1 MVVWLYVGWHAE
13 HKHEHDD
20 GEEVENCILFLRF
33 LIFIEAWTPAL
44 ANFLV
49 EAAGAVA
56 SAGVCCSLPVIGDGD
71 LAVLDGGVT
80 AADKCSTKA
89 PTIAPL

>member
-20 GEEVENCILFLRF
+20 GEEVENCILFRF
-33 LIFIEAWTPAL
+33 LYFREAWKPAL
-44 ANFLV
+44 ANLIV

-56 SAGVCCSLPVIGDGD
+56 SAGVCCTLPDIVDGD
-71 LAVLDGGVT
+71 LAVSDGGRVT
-80 AADKCSTKA
+80 AVEKYNPT
-89 PTIAPL
+89 PTIAML

>member
-20 GEEVENCILFLRF
+20 GEEVENCILFRF

-44 ANFLV
+44 ANLLV

-56 SAGVCCSLPVIGDGD
+56 SAGVLVISCSLPDIGDGG
-71 LAVLDGGVT
+71 LTVSDGGVEKYNPT
-80 AADKCSTKA
+80 
-89 PTIAPL
+89 PTIAML